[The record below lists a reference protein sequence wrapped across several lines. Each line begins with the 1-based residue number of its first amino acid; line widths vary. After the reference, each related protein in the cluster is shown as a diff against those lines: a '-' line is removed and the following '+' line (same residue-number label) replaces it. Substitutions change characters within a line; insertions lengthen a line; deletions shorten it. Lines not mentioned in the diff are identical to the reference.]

1 LSTFLFCFGGLA
13 LLASWRLNALLT
25 IHDLR
30 FTIHSTMGLL
40 ESIRKWIDGEQTE
53 DLLEVADEHAK
64 PRRVWEE
71 FLVKIAREVE
81 AVMQR
86 EMFTPPGGLTYIPR
100 EYVVYLSAEDD
111 KDWQGD
117 KRRGLEQG
125 LFHVLSERAR
135 ELSGAT
141 QLAAKSFAV
150 ELRVDGTL
158 EKGQFRVQAVWDETE
173 TGHTQVNARVGAS
186 KSGSSSAAGSAVDFS
201 DTIRE
206 RADGS
211 QGDTESG
218 EESEKGEQT
227 VVRPRIKTLYS
238 VEIWKDGVRESVEPI
253 TKSEITIGRGSRS
266 ITVDL
271 PLKGDPE
278 ISRVHATL
286 TRDDNGRYWL
296 ISKGRNPTLVAGRE
310 LPREERTEVLPDQ
323 KIAICNFIIRIQ
335 PR

>member
-1 LSTFLFCFGGLA
+1 
-13 LLASWRLNALLT
+13 
-25 IHDLR
+25 
-30 FTIHSTMGLL
+30 MGLI
-40 ESIRKWIDGEQTE
+40 ESIRRWIDGEQGE
-53 DLLEVADEHAK
+53 DILEAADEHSK
-64 PRRVWEE
+64 PRRIWEE

-100 EYVVYLSAEDD
+100 EYVVYLSNEDD

-135 ELSGAT
+135 ELSGSN

-173 TGHTQVNARVGAS
+173 AGHTQVNARVGL
-186 KSGSSSAAGSAVDFS
+186 KEAVQAPALNLN

-211 QGDTESG
+211 RGDTVSETPNES
-218 EESEKGEQT
+218 GEQT
-227 VVRPRIKTLYS
+227 VVRPRIKELYS
-238 VEIWKDGVRESVEPI
+238 IEVWKDGVRENVVPV
-253 TKSEITIGRGSRS
+253 TKPEITIGRGSRS

-278 ISRVHATL
+278 ISRVHAIL
-286 TRDDNGRYWL
+286 TRERDGRYYL
-296 ISKGRNPTLVAGRE
+296 QAKGRNSTLIGSHE
-310 LPREERTEVLPDQ
+310 IPPGERMEVQPDQ
-323 KIAICNFIIRIQ
+323 KIAICNFVLRIQ
-335 PR
+335 PNWLDSGGGCLGVGVEFGEQFEYERFIAFGVQVVLAE

>member
-1 LSTFLFCFGGLA
+1 
-13 LLASWRLNALLT
+13 
-25 IHDLR
+25 
-30 FTIHSTMGLL
+30 MGLL
-40 ESIRKWIDGEQTE
+40 ESIRKWIDGESGE
-53 DLLEVADEHAK
+53 GLLEAADEQAR
-64 PRRVWEE
+64 PRRIWEE

-86 EMFTPPGGLTYIPR
+86 EMFTPPGGPTYIPR
-100 EYVVYLSAEDD
+100 EYIVYLSSDDD

-135 ELSGAT
+135 ELSGST

-158 EKGQFRVQAVWDETE
+158 NKGEFRVQAVWDETE
-173 TGHTQVNARVGAS
+173 SGHTMVTPRME
-186 KSGSSSAAGSAVDFS
+186 SSHPHMQSFNPN

-206 RADGS
+206 
-211 QGDTESG
+211 TMESA
-218 EESEKGEQT
+218 ESEQT
-227 VVRPRIKTLYS
+227 LVRPRLIELYA
-238 VEIWKDGVRESVEPI
+238 VEVWRDGVREAVVPI

-278 ISRVHATL
+278 VSRVHAVL
-286 TRDDNGRYWL
+286 TRENDGRYWL
-296 ISKGRNPTLVAGRE
+296 TPKGRNPTMVSGRE
-310 LPREERTEVLPDQ
+310 LPREERTEILPDQ
-323 KIAICNFIIRIQ
+323 KIAFCNFVLRIQ
-335 PR
+335 PK

>member
-1 LSTFLFCFGGLA
+1 
-13 LLASWRLNALLT
+13 
-25 IHDLR
+25 
-30 FTIHSTMGLL
+30 MGLL
-40 ESIRKWIDGEQTE
+40 ESIRKWIDGEQGE
-53 DLLEVADEHAK
+53 DLLESADEHAK

-125 LFHVLSERAR
+125 LFHVLSERAK
-135 ELSGAT
+135 ELSGSN

-173 TGHTQVNARVGAS
+173 SGHTQVNPRV
-186 KSGSSSAAGSAVDFS
+186 SSSQSGGPSASSAGVNFS

-211 QGDTESG
+211 QGDTEPGDGG
-218 EESEKGEQT
+218 EGEQSEQGEQT

-238 VEIWKDGVRESVEPI
+238 IEVWKDGARESVVPI

-278 ISRVHATL
+278 ISRVHAVL
-286 TRDDNGRYWL
+286 TRENDGRYWL
-296 ISKGRNPTLVAGRE
+296 VSKGRNPTLVVGHE
-310 LPREERTEVLPDQ
+310 LPREERAEVKPDQ
-323 KIAICNFIIRIQ
+323 KIAICNYILRIQ
-335 PR
+335 PQ

>member
-1 LSTFLFCFGGLA
+1 
-13 LLASWRLNALLT
+13 
-25 IHDLR
+25 
-30 FTIHSTMGLL
+30 MGLL
-40 ESIRKWIDGEQTE
+40 ESIRRWIDGEQGE
-53 DLLEVADEHAK
+53 DLLESADEHSK
-64 PRRVWEE
+64 PRRIWEE

-100 EYVVYLSAEDD
+100 EYVVYLSTEDD

-125 LFHVLSERAR
+125 LFHVLSERAK
-135 ELSGAT
+135 ELAGST
-141 QLAAKSFAV
+141 PLAAKSFAV

-173 TGHTQVNARVGAS
+173 SGHTQVNPRIGAS
-186 KSGSSSAAGSAVDFS
+186 FPTPPPVNLN

-206 RADGS
+206 RADGT
-211 QGDTESG
+211 QGDS
-218 EESEKGEQT
+218 EEGQSELGEQT
-227 VVRPRIKTLYS
+227 VVRSRITILYQ
-238 VEIWKDGVRESVEPI
+238 VEIWRDGVREAVVPI
-253 TKSEITIGRGSRS
+253 SKPEITIGRGSRS
-266 ITVDL
+266 ISVDL

-286 TRDDNGRYWL
+286 TRGDDGRFYL
-296 ISKGRNPTLVAGRE
+296 IPKGRNSTLVAGRE
-310 LPREERTEVLPDQ
+310 LPREQRTEVQPDQ
-323 KIAICNFIIRIQ
+323 KIAICNFVLRIQ